1 MTERAHQRGEKLG
14 ARWKRPLLVLAGGA
28 AVVGVGLVA
37 IALTDRPGVSLRPS
51 KGALAAVSEQG
62 IGVHLAG
69 VEAILAGRRVR
80 LEDRRGLLYPA
91 VALPA
96 GARVEV
102 EATAV
107 APGWSEWLTGGA
119 AHAVTTVTTPL
130 TVLTASVVRV
140 RPGTRGDVSF
150 SRPVKEV
157 VWQEGRAHHT
167 LELRIPSSVVALGS
181 AVLAGTVDH
190 VTVAATPEPWIRL
203 SRPARITYFGGSRA
217 MASVSPR
224 PGYAKLRP
232 NTAITLALS
241 EPVATVFGSARPVLN
256 PPTPGKWR
264 EPNAYTLVFEPE
276 GPGAWPGQ
284 SLTVKLPS
292 PVVVA
297 GSAHG
302 RLTSTLSYTMGQGS
316 VLRLQQV
323 LAQLGYLPL
332 EWQSNGSGLAPAV
345 PTGTAGSVTTA
356 AVISP
361 KATSRTSR
369 RSAIAAQA
377 QLDYAP
383 PAGGFTWR
391 WRMPAQLTSLWAPGA
406 YTAVTEGALMAFE
419 QVEGL
424 ATVGL
429 SNPLLWS
436 YLATAEL
443 QHALD
448 PHGYAY
454 IDVTQSLPEQ
464 LSLWN
469 NGKIIITT
477 AVNTGIPQSPTADGT
492 FPVYLRYQ
500 FQYMKGFNPNGT
512 YYDDPVSWIAYFN
525 GSDAVHGFSRASYG
539 FPQSLGCVELPVA
552 GTNPVSEQ
560 VWGYDH
566 IGTLVTVQS

>member
-1 MTERAHQRGEKLG
+1 MTERAHLRGEKRD
-14 ARWKRPLLVLAGGA
+14 ARWKRALLVLAGGA
-28 AVVGVGLVA
+28 AFVGVGLVV

-51 KGALAAVSEQG
+51 NGALAAVSEQG

-69 VEAILAGRRVR
+69 IEAVLAGRRVR
-80 LEDRRGLLYPA
+80 LEDRSGLLYPA

-96 GARVEV
+96 GASVEV

-107 APGWSEWLTGGA
+107 APSWSEWLTGGA
-119 AHAVTTVTTPL
+119 ARAETTVTTPV

-150 SRPVKEV
+150 SRPVTEV
-157 VWQEGRAHHT
+157 VWQDGRVHHT
-167 LELRIPSSVVALGS
+167 LKLPIPSTVVTVGS
-181 AVLAGTVDH
+181 AVAAGTVDH
-190 VTVAATPEPWIRL
+190 VTVAATPEPWVRL
-203 SRPARITYFGGSRA
+203 STPVRITYFGGRRT
-217 MASVSPR
+217 MALVSPR
-224 PGYAKLRP
+224 PGYARLRP
-232 NTAITLALS
+232 STAITLALS
-241 EPVATVFGSARPVLN
+241 KPVATVFGAARPVLN

-264 EPNAYTLVFEPE
+264 EPNAYTLVFDPA
-276 GPGAWPGQ
+276 GPGAWPGE

-297 GSAHG
+297 GSAQG
-302 RLTSTLSYTMGQGS
+302 RPTSTLSYTMGQGS

-332 EWQSNGSGLAPAV
+332 QWQSNGAGPAPAV
-345 PTGTAGSVTTA
+345 PAGAADRVTTA
-356 AVISP
+356 AVVST
-361 KATSRTSR
+361 KATR
-369 RSAIAAQA
+369 RQSALEAQA
-377 QLDYAP
+377 QLDYSP
-383 PAGGFTWR
+383 PAGSFTWR
-391 WRMPAQLTSLWAPGA
+391 WKMPAQLTSLWGAGA
-406 YTAVTEGALMAFE
+406 YTVVTEGALMTFE

-424 ATVGL
+424 DPVGL

-436 YLATAEL
+436 YLATAEV
-443 QHALD
+443 QHARD
-448 PHGYAY
+448 PYGYAY

-464 LSLWN
+464 LRLWY
-469 NGKIIITT
+469 NGRIIITT

-525 GSDAVHGFSRASYG
+525 GGDAVHGFLRASYG